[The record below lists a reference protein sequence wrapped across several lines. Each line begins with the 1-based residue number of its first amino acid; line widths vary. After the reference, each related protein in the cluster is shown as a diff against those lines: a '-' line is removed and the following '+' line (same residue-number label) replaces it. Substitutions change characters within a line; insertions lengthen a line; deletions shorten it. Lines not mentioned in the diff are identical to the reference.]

1 MKSKYEIFLD
11 TDVLL
16 NESEDG
22 TLQENGL
29 LSKCLKLF
37 VCYTSVINASE
48 IFSGC
53 TNKAELDNVKNSF
66 TGINILGI
74 PFRYSLK
81 IGEIL
86 QLIKKKILTIIT
98 EMHWSLQCAMKRNY
112 RCLVQII

>member
-11 TDVLL
+11 TDIIL
-16 NESEDG
+16 NESVDG
-22 TLQENGL
+22 TLQENDL

-48 IFSGC
+48 IFSRC
-53 TNKAELDNVKNSF
+53 INKTELDNVKNFFS
-66 TGINILGI
+66 GINILGI
-74 PFRYSLK
+74 PFRYSVK

-98 EMHWSLQCAMKRNY
+98 EMHWSLQCATKRNY